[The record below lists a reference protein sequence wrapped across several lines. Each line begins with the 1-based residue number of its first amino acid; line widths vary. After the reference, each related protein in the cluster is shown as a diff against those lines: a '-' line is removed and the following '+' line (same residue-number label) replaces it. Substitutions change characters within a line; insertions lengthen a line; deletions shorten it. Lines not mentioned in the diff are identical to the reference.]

1 MKKFIATTTLLIGFI
16 LMAGG
21 NQYAPIIFIPSLLI
35 HLKWELS
42 KLNNTRNIQSVD

>member
-1 MKKFIATTTLLIGFI
+1 MKKTIAILTLLIGFI
-16 LMAGG
+16 LMVGG

-42 KLNNTRNIQSVD
+42 KLNNTGNIQSVD